1 MPRSRF
7 VREHLAS
14 HHDLSKFNSGD
25 EGIDSWLRNSALSAS
40 VRDYSRTYVWHLG
53 DDRVVAFFALSTY
66 SFSRDEL
73 PKRLARGEQ
82 LAIPAILLGKFALD
96 VSLQGQS
103 LSRLLIADAVT
114 EVEKASQIAAA
125 RYLIVDASTQD
136 LVSLYEKFGFHRSL
150 GSVGNKTRLFAR
162 IKDLAVR

>member
-1 MPRSRF
+1 MPQSRF

-14 HHDLSKFNSGD
+14 HHDLSEFNSGD
-25 EGIDSWLRNSALSAS
+25 EGIDSWLRNSALSAG
-40 VRDYSRTYVWHLG
+40 VRDYSRTYVWHLD

-82 LAIPAILLGKFALD
+82 FAIPAILLGKFALD
-96 VSLQGQS
+96 MSLQGRS

-125 RYLIVDASTQD
+125 RYLIVDALTPN
-136 LVSLYEKFGFHRSL
+136 LVGLYEKFGFQRSL
-150 GSVGNKTRLFAR
+150 GSLGNNTRLFAR
-162 IKDLAVR
+162 IKDLAVI